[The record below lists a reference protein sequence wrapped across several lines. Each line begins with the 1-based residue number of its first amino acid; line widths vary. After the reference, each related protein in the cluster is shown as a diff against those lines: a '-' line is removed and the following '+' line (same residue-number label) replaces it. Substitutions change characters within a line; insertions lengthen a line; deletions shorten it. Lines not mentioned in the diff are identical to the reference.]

1 MAATIPLIAAA
12 TAAVVPARP
21 DGSPGASAVI
31 GLSAITRQ
39 DTELPGDQGS
49 FSMRPSARS
58 NR

>member
-12 TAAVVPARP
+12 TAVVPVRP
-21 DGSPGASAVI
+21 DGGPGASAVMD
-31 GLSAITRQ
+31 LFAVTRQ